1 MEGQKSKRTA
11 ILELNTQG
19 KTVKEIIKALSVTK
33 WTVYRTIQRFNET
46 GETSD
51 RPRSGRP
58 RSVRTPLLKK
68 SVREKIRYN
77 PKRSVQKMAKECNI
91 STRTMGRLVHDD
103 LGLKS
108 YKFRKAQLLSD
119 VNKKRRVEK
128 CKKLR
133 ERFKDGRHLDILFTD
148 EKLFSVECSFNRQN
162 DRVLCS
168 TSKGISPVARVVKR
182 TQKPASVM
190 VWSGITATGR
200 TPLVFI
206 DQGVK
211 VNTEKYI
218 QDILE
223 GALEPWATTHF
234 QGRHWIFQ
242 QDSAPAH
249 KSKATQAW
257 LKAHFPEIISPME
270 WPASSPDL
278 NPMDFSIW
286 SILESKA
293 CVKPHRSLEALRASL
308 VREWYRIPQ
317 EVLSAASD
325 CFYKRLSSCI
335 QAKGDIF
342 EGLI

>member
-1 MEGQKSKRTA
+1 
-11 ILELNTQG
+11 
-19 KTVKEIIKALSVTK
+19 
-33 WTVYRTIQRFNET
+33 
-46 GETSD
+46 
-51 RPRSGRP
+51 
-58 RSVRTPLLKK
+58 
-68 SVREKIRYN
+68 
-77 PKRSVQKMAKECNI
+77 
-91 STRTMGRLVHDD
+91 MGRLIKED
-103 LGLKS
+103 LRLKS
-108 YKFRKAQLLSD
+108 YKFRTAQLLSD

-128 CKKLR
+128 YKKLQK
-133 ERFKDGRHLDILFTD
+133 RFKNGRHLDILFTD
-148 EKLFSVECSFNRQN
+148 EKLFTVECSFNRQN
-162 DRVLCS
+162 DRVLGS
-168 TSKGISPVARVVKR
+168 NSEGICRAARVVKR

-190 VWSGITATGR
+190 VWDGITATGR

-211 VNTEKYI
+211 INSDKYI

-223 GALEPWATTHF
+223 SALEPWANTHF

-249 KSKATQAW
+249 KSKATQTW

-293 CVKPHRSLEALRASL
+293 CVKPHKSLEALKASFA
-308 VREWYRIPQ
+308 REWHRIPQ
-317 EVLSAASD
+317 KVLSAASD
-325 CFYKRLSSCI
+325 CFYKRLRSCI

-342 EGLI
+342 EGVL

>member
-234 QGRHWIFQ
+234 QGRH
-242 QDSAPAH
+242 
-249 KSKATQAW
+249 
-257 LKAHFPEIISPME
+257 
-270 WPASSPDL
+270 
-278 NPMDFSIW
+278 
-286 SILESKA
+286 
-293 CVKPHRSLEALRASL
+293 
-308 VREWYRIPQ
+308 
-317 EVLSAASD
+317 
-325 CFYKRLSSCI
+325 
-335 QAKGDIF
+335 
-342 EGLI
+342 